1 MVRASSSEVDG
12 AGKPI
17 APASLREVAPGIFYA
32 SEPIVVADA
41 AMVDFLKQ
49 HASTNA
55 VRRARVCAHPVPEAE
70 QHDMLIV
77 SHRDTYV
84 APHRHLSKSESFL
97 VIEGEADVL
106 LFEEDGSLL
115 SQFLMGSAQSGHAF
129 FYRMPARR
137 YHSLR
142 IRSEFLVFAEATR
155 GPFDKADMQNAP
167 WAPAPHEAAAGM
179 SFIQALVP
187 RLD

>member
-1 MVRASSSEVDG
+1 MVDVNSFG

-17 APASLREVAPGIFYA
+17 APEALREVAPGIFYA
-32 SEPIVVADA
+32 SDPIVVADEA
-41 AMVDFLKQ
+41 IVGFLKQ
-49 HASTNA
+49 QASTNA
-55 VRRARVCAHPVPEAE
+55 VRRARVCAHPRPEDE

-106 LFEEDGSLL
+106 LFEEDGTLL
-115 SQFLMGSAQSGHAF
+115 SQFLMGQAQSGHPF

-155 GPFDKADMQNAP
+155 GPFDKADMESAP
-167 WAPAPHEAAAGM
+167 WAPAPHEGRAGITY
-179 SFIQALVP
+179 IQALVP